1 MPEEMQTVRPSEV
14 SAVPCVVLLRWAL
27 CTLNAQTDPNPS
39 QPQPHECIS
48 LNANA
53 YHDVSPQHKLVND
66 ALDKFSI
73 EKDIATHM
81 KKQFDE
87 KHQDGDKDA
96 TWCVVGKSLVVQSRT
111 RQST

>member
-1 MPEEMQTVRPSEV
+1 MQ
-14 SAVPCVVLLRWAL
+14 
-27 CTLNAQTDPNPS
+27 
-39 QPQPHECIS
+39 
-48 LNANA
+48 
-53 YHDVSPQHKLVND
+53 LVND

-96 TWCVVGKSLVVQSRT
+96 TWHCVVGKSFGCSITHETKYVIFFKVEQMHVLIFKSL
-111 RQST
+111 S